1 MVLIMPTA
9 TRRPVVPDGSQPTVG
24 KVNFNRIICLQYNIA
39 LGFRKRKNIVIRKE
53 IRIKKSKR
61 H

>member
-24 KVNFNRIICLQYNIA
+24 KVKESVNFVYGIMRFFILE
-39 LGFRKRKNIVIRKE
+39 KE
-53 IRIKKSKR
+53 KTS
-61 H
+61 

>member
-24 KVNFNRIICLQYNIA
+24 KVSALILKLYCLRIIVNHFDVFSGL
-39 LGFRKRKNIVIRKE
+39 VT
-53 IRIKKSKR
+53 
-61 H
+61 